1 MTTSERG
8 DAIAYLAP
16 ELPALSA
23 TFVYEELLRLER
35 RGYKVIPVSVQRPV
49 AAVRDQAALAAR
61 TVCLYDGPPWMTA
74 LRGMVALTGFGVRT
88 GHALALLLGDMFE
101 CGPLR
106 LISWKLAYQFL
117 AAATLGRHLQR
128 EGCRHLHIHFAHTPT
143 QIGMYASALS
153 GVPFTVTAHANDIFE
168 RGLLLEKKA
177 ARATRLLTISEF
189 NQRFLESLGI
199 PSERLGVVRCGA
211 TFQSSS
217 PSTAPP
223 ADGTLRIGTL
233 GRMVEKKGF
242 DVLLRAVAACRRRG
256 RRIQLRVAG
265 DGPLRAELGETAR
278 TLGISD
284 VVHFDGSLPHSE
296 IAAWMRELDM
306 FVLACKKD
314 RHGDMDGI
322 PVVLMEAM
330 SQSIPVVSTRI
341 SGIPELVV
349 DCVTG
354 LLSEP
359 GDADDLAAQIER
371 LADDAQLR
379 AQLIAAARTH
389 VALEFDPERNL
400 DRLVA
405 QFAAPL
411 AVIGP

>member
-1 MTTSERG
+1 MITSDRG
-8 DAIAYLAP
+8 DVIAYLAP

-35 RGYKVIPVSVQRPV
+35 RGYKVIPISVQHPV
-49 AAVRDQAALAAR
+49 AEVREQAALAER
-61 TVCLYDGPPWMTA
+61 TIHLYDGSTSMTA
-74 LRGMVALTGFGVRT
+74 LRGLAALTSFGACTPR
-88 GHALALLLGDMFE
+88 ALALLLGDMLE
-101 CGPLR
+101 CGLLR
-106 LISWKLAYQFL
+106 TISWKLAYQFL
-117 AAATLGRHLQR
+117 AAATLARHLRR
-128 EGCRHLHIHFAHTPT
+128 EGCKHLHIHFAHTPT

-189 NQRFLESLGI
+189 NRQFLESLGI
-199 PSERLGVVRCGA
+199 PKERLGIVRCGA
-211 TFQSSS
+211 TFKSL
-217 PSTAPP
+217 PP
-223 ADGTLRIGTL
+223 LPAQPAADDTLRIGTL

-242 DVLLRAVAACRRRG
+242 DVLLRAVASCQGRG
-256 RRIQLRVAG
+256 RRVHLRIAG
-265 DGPLRAELGETAR
+265 DGPLRNELEETAR

-284 VVHFDGSLPHSE
+284 IVRFEGSLPHGE

-330 SQSIPVVSTRI
+330 SQSVPVVSTRI
-341 SGIPELVV
+341 SGVPELVV
-349 DCVTG
+349 DRVTG

-359 GDADDLAAQIER
+359 GNSEDLAAQIER
-371 LADDAQLR
+371 LADDPQLR
-379 AQLIAAARTH
+379 TQLIGAARTH
-389 VALEFDPERNL
+389 VAHEFDPERNL

-405 QFAAPL
+405 QFAAPS
-411 AVIGP
+411 VVGT

>member
-35 RGYKVIPVSVQRPV
+35 RGYKVIPISVQRPA

-61 TVCLYDGPPWMTA
+61 TVYLYDAPPLMTA
-74 LRGMVALTGFGVRT
+74 LRGLVALAGFGVRS

-106 LISWKLAYQFL
+106 AISWKLAYQFL
-117 AAATLGRHLQR
+117 AAATLGRYLQR

-189 NQRFLESLGI
+189 NRRFLESLGI

-211 TFQSSS
+211 TFQSPS
-217 PSTAPP
+217 PSLAQP
-223 ADGTLRIGTL
+223 ADGTLRVGTL

-242 DVLLRAVAACRRRG
+242 DVLLRAVAACQRRG
-256 RRIQLRVAG
+256 RRIQLRIAG
-265 DGPLRAELGETAR
+265 DGPLRAELEEAAR
-278 TLGISD
+278 ALRISD
-284 VVHFDGSLPHSE
+284 IVHFDGSLPHSE

-359 GDADDLAAQIER
+359 GDADGLAAQIER

-379 AQLIAAARTH
+379 EQLITAARTH

-411 AVIGP
+411 AVIGT